1 MFEAIHEFAVL
12 GTTCFMMA
20 LATVWYSPMMFGTI
34 WMKEARLTDDMIE
47 KSKPDMW
54 KHMTL
59 TFVSYTV
66 MLAFIAQM
74 VVYAPLLSLKAIEA
88 AGLLVLFVAAGAVP
102 LVLFE
107 GRSIR
112 YFGIQIGFYAVF
124 ILLGTLMLQY
134 WPW

>member
-1 MFEAIHEFAVL
+1 MFEVIREFAVL

-20 LATVWYSPMMFGTI
+20 LATVWYSPMMFGSI

-47 KSKPDMW
+47 KAKPDMW
-54 KHMTL
+54 KHMVL
-59 TFVSYTV
+59 TFISYTILLV
-66 MLAFIAQM
+66 LIAQM
-74 VVYAPLLSLKAIEA
+74 VVYAPLLSLEAIEA

-124 ILLGTLMLQY
+124 ILLGTLMLEY